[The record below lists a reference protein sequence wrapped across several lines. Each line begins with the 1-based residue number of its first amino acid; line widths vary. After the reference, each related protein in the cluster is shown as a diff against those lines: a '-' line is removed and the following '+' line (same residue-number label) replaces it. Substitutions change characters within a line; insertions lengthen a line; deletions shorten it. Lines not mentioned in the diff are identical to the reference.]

1 LIWGGSLGDDL
12 LEQLNEISFLGDM
25 GHKDR
30 CDQLRRS
37 YQQLNNS
44 QGLGFVMFGV
54 VIDKRKL
61 SQITVSLASVGATAI
76 TTLYALGDQGTH
88 T

>member
-1 LIWGGSLGDDL
+1 
-12 LEQLNEISFLGDM
+12 M

-37 YQQLNNS
+37 YQQLNQG
-44 QGLGFVMFGV
+44 QGLGFLMFAT

-61 SQITVSLASVGATAI
+61 SQIAVSLASVGVTAF
-76 TTLYALGDQGTH
+76 TTLYALGDSGTH